1 MTEVLVGICP
11 PKRGEEKTNSGS
23 TKDRI
28 AVGSVRDRQTD
39 HAQARKAAAKMA
51 PRTPAAGTALSKAPL
66 DGAALAE
73 PLALAAVVDVAAGL
87 VEELFVEPAAV
98 VVVAAAAEV
107 VLRPTR

>member
-23 TKDRI
+23 T
-28 AVGSVRDRQTD
+28 VGSVRDRQTG
-39 HAQARKAAAKMA
+39 HAQARKAAAKIA
-51 PRTPAAGTALSKAPL
+51 PMTPAAGTALSEAPL
-66 DGAALAE
+66 DGAALAPE

-87 VEELFVEPAAV
+87 VEELFVPLVEPAAV